1 VAVRWIVET
10 VVLVL
15 FWTGVA
21 HADRWQF
28 YIAYAREG
36 QSPTKVYAPPQ
47 HLLGL
52 PPTIPFT
59 PTTSDTSLFPLG
71 RRVYANR
78 LPAAV
83 AEELRAV
90 AQAYVEEHLNRYP
103 YYDRTGGVALDW
115 AMRVSGEP
123 TVTTTTGPRGSTTT
137 STLPGAGLRPV
148 RFTFGDVGRHYP
160 DSQEINWRT
169 DNGER
174 ANQYYAWTR
183 MRTLHFVVEPRVFR
197 LMRDIPSCGQPGVMS
212 RIRTIPAVDVGKFL
226 FVYILRPMR
235 SGQPYTV
242 HPNYEWD
249 IPQNWLDLF
258 AACLLADPVN
268 NAQNPLI
275 TKDILQLLD
284 LRVENGRLVEGDF
297 THCDPT
303 VRACTP
309 AGGVAHVKRGK
320 VDTAALNRGILNPR
334 VPNKP
339 LTNAQCSALNE
350 AQLAHHAHAKAM
362 LERARVC
369 EAGPNAGG
377 ACAADA
383 ECPDGRC
390 VDLAPLL
397 QPRVPAT
404 QLAFESTARNVHEQT
419 LFSLIHSGDIDPKRS
434 QASVDAFTLKT
445 LEAHERWAEG
455 FNCGVRDKAPNTV
468 KVLEGE
474 LDHARAHFLRALDLP
489 GVCLKTICDRFINY
503 CPCTDQP

>member
-1 VAVRWIVET
+1 VAVRRIVQT
-10 VVLVL
+10 VVALL
-15 FWTGVA
+15 LLWSGVA
-21 HADRWQF
+21 RADQWLF
-28 YIAYAREG
+28 YIEYAREG
-36 QSPTKVYAPPQ
+36 QSPTEVYAPPQ

-52 PPTIPFT
+52 PPTIPHRL
-59 PTTSDTSLFPLG
+59 TSGDNSLFPLG
-71 RRVYANR
+71 RRVYAGKMP
-78 LPAAV
+78 PAL

-90 AQAYVEEHLNRYP
+90 AKTYLEAHLDRYK
-103 YYDRTGGVALDW
+103 YYDRKGGVALEW

-123 TVTTTTGPRGSTTT
+123 TVTTTTGPRGTTT
-137 STLPGAGLRPV
+137 TTLPGAGLKPV

-183 MRTLHFVVEPRVFR
+183 MRMLHFVVEPRVFR
-197 LMRDIPSCGQPGVMS
+197 LMRDIPSCGQAGVMS
-212 RIRTIPAVDVGKFL
+212 RIRTIPAVDVGKFI
-226 FVYILRPMR
+226 FVYVLRPMR

-268 NAQNPLI
+268 NAANPLV

-303 VRACTP
+303 VRPCTP
-309 AGGVAHVKRGK
+309 AGGVAHVKRAL
-320 VDTAALNRGILNPR
+320 VDTKALSKGILNPR
-334 VPNKP
+334 IPNKP
-339 LTNAQCSALNE
+339 LTNAQCIALNE
-350 AQLAHHAHAKAM
+350 AQLAHHAHAKA
-362 LERARVC
+362 LLDRTKVC
-369 EAGPNAGG
+369 EAGPNDDHP
-377 ACAADA
+377 CATSAD
-383 ECPDGRC
+383 CPESRC
-390 VDLAPLL
+390 VDLAALV

-404 QLAFESTARNVHEQT
+404 QLAFEATARNVHEQT
-419 LFSLIHSGDIDPKRS
+419 LFSLIHTGDVDPKRS
-434 QASVDAFTLKT
+434 PESVDAFTQKT
-445 LEAHERWAEG
+445 IEAHERWASG
-455 FNCGVRDKAPNTV
+455 FNCGVKDKAPNTV